1 MMNTTDIV
9 LLMEE
14 ASKRLETYDPIFTD
28 KTETVLAILRSKGV
42 ISSKRLQQNGRY
54 HTILAASLVLAHEKK
69 SDLYLTTRSQGEL
82 FGRGVSTTLVKF
94 LDNAIEQGL
103 ILSQGNDF
111 KARGRL
117 GLGEIITSYLD
128 YETA

>member
-1 MMNTTDIV
+1 MMDTTDIV

-14 ASKRLETYDPIFTD
+14 ASKRLETHDPIFTD

-54 HTILAASLVLAHEKK
+54 HTILAASLVLAHEKN
-69 SDLYLTTRSQGEL
+69 SDVYLTTRSQGEL

-117 GLGEIITSYLD
+117 SLGKIITSYLD

>member
-42 ISSKRLQQNGRY
+42 ISSKRLQQNGKY
-54 HTILAASLVLAHEKK
+54 HSILAASLVLAHEKN

-82 FGRGVSTTLVKF
+82 FGRGVSTTWLSF
-94 LDNAIEQGL
+94 L
-103 ILSQGNDF
+103 ILQLNKG
-111 KARGRL
+111 
-117 GLGEIITSYLD
+117 
-128 YETA
+128 

>member
-42 ISSKRLQQNGRY
+42 ISSKRLRQNGK
-54 HTILAASLVLAHEKK
+54 HHSILAASLVLAHEKN
-69 SDLYLTTRSQGEL
+69 SDIYLTTRSQGEL
-82 FGRGVSTTLVKF
+82 YGRGVSTTVVKF

-103 ILSQGNDF
+103 ILSQCNGS

-117 GLGEIITSYLD
+117 SIGEIITSYLE
-128 YETA
+128 YEAG

>member
-14 ASKRLETYDPIFTD
+14 ASKRLETHDPIFTD

-42 ISSKRLQQNGRY
+42 ISSKRLQQNGKY
-54 HTILAASLVLAHEKK
+54 HTILAASLVLAHEKNT
-69 SDLYLTTRSQGEL
+69 DIYLTTRSQGEL

-94 LDNAIEQGL
+94 LDAAIEQGI

-111 KARGRL
+111 KAKGRL
-117 GLGEIITSYLD
+117 SLGQIITSYLE
-128 YETA
+128 YEVA

>member
-1 MMNTTDIV
+1 MINTTDIV
-9 LLMEE
+9 LLIEE
-14 ASKRLETYDPIFTD
+14 ASKRLEAHDPIFTD

-42 ISSKRLQQNGRY
+42 ISSKRLQQNGKY
-54 HTILAASLVLAHEKK
+54 HSILAASLVLAHEKN

-94 LDNAIEQGL
+94 LDAAIEQGL
-103 ILSQGNDF
+103 ILSQGNDL

-117 GLGEIITSYLD
+117 SLGQIITSYLE
-128 YETA
+128 YEVA

>member
-14 ASKRLETYDPIFTD
+14 ASKRLEAHDPIFTD
-28 KTETVLAILRSKGV
+28 KTETVLAILRSMGV
-42 ISSKRLQQNGRY
+42 ISSKRLQQNGKY
-54 HTILAASLVLAHEKK
+54 HSILAASLVLAHEKN

-103 ILSQGNDF
+103 IISQAQSN
-111 KARGRL
+111 KAKGRMS
-117 GLGEIITSYLD
+117 LGEIITSYLE
-128 YETA
+128 YEVA